1 MELVGKIIL
10 VIYVVACTTV
20 TVSALVDYF
29 IRKNRKS

>member
-10 VIYVVACTTV
+10 GIYVVSCTTV

-29 IRKNRKS
+29 IKKNKEN